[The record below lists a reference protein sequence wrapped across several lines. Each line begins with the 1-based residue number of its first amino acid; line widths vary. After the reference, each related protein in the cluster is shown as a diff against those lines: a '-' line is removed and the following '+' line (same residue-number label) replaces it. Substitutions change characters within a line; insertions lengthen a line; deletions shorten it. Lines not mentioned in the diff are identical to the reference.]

1 MSRSVIRVFFN
12 TLDEYSIKLIEHY
25 IDSDYVPKVRTG
37 LGKKNNFFYEHNSK
51 KGVEIVREIIKFKK
65 LQLNSGYLT
74 FSSKKSVSFVTNSQE
89 KRFNYKTKNKTK
101 QNESKSKIPSSRS

>member
-1 MSRSVIRVFFN
+1 MSRSVIKVFYN
-12 TLDEYSIKLIEHY
+12 NLDEFSRKLIEHY

-37 LGKKNNFFYEHNSK
+37 LGKKNNFFYEHNST

-74 FSSKKSVSFVTNSQE
+74 LNSKKNINFVTNSQE
-89 KRFNYKTKNKTK
+89 KRFNYKTNNKTK
-101 QNESKSKIPSSRS
+101 